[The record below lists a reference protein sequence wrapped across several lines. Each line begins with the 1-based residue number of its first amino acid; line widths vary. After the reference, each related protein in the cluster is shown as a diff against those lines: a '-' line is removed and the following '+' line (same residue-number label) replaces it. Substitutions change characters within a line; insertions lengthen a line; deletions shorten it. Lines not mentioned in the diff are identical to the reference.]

1 MRTQFHYRTGRRIVV
16 TLLLLVTTSFS
27 SFSTLF
33 AKATIIQDNYSVP
46 IDEVIY
52 SDCAG
57 EPLHFVG
64 EFHVIERTTIDENG
78 GFHSTFV
85 GNDHN
90 VSAIGLSTGNL
101 YRRVGVTHTSLK
113 LTGEL
118 PYEMT
123 YTNSFSFIGRGMAA
137 NTLEIDVVRLNI
149 HENGASTI
157 TFENRILECK

>member
-1 MRTQFHYRTGRRIVV
+1 MKTQYHHPLVRRIVV
-16 TLLLLVTTSFS
+16 ILLLLITTSFS
-27 SFSTLF
+27 NFSTLF
-33 AKATIIQDNYSVP
+33 AKATVIQDNYSVP
-46 IDEVIY
+46 VDEVIY

-57 EPLHFVG
+57 EPIHFVG
-64 EFHVIERTTIDENG
+64 EFHVTEQTTIDKNG
-78 GFHSTFV
+78 GFHNTFV

-137 NTLEIDVVRLNI
+137 NTLEIDIVRLTI
-149 HENGASTI
+149 DENGESTI